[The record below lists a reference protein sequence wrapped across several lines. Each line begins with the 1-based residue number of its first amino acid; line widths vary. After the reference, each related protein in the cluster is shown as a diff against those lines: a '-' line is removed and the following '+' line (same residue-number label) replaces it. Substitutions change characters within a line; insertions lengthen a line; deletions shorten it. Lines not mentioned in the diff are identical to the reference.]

1 MSLADEEAAVLGR
14 AGEEGEPVA
23 PEPLVDGDGLRSG
36 RAECLLDL
44 ADGDLHAL
52 AALECRN
59 GEGAHPLEDHLA
71 GQRGAVGLVQPHMS
85 AETVV
90 PRPVEAAQGRPW
102 SSPSRR
108 STSSTAL

>member
-1 MSLADEEAAVLGR
+1 MALADEEAAVFGG

-52 AALECRN
+52 AALERRD

-71 GQRGAVGLVQPHMS
+71 GERGAVRLAQPHVA

-90 PRPVEAAQGRPW
+90 PRPVEPAHR
-102 SSPSRR
+102 SPSEQIAFPGREKR
-108 STSSTAL
+108 A